1 MNARPSPSKA
11 GRSSRVHD
19 GNIYLVGFM
28 GAGKTSVGQRLA
40 EILQW
45 DFVDLDVEIEKREGR
60 PIREIFST
68 EGEPHF
74 RRLESEE
81 LQRVSG
87 CRRTVVALG
96 GGAFVDERNR
106 ELVAKTGTSVWL
118 DASMET
124 LYSRCGEDPLRPLA
138 SSRGEM
144 ERLLERRRPFY
155 GLAAIRIEVA
165 GLSIDE
171 IARGIRDAINRES
184 GP

>member
-1 MNARPSPSKA
+1 MSGRPAPSRA
-11 GRSSRVHD
+11 GRTSRTQD

-45 DFVDLDVEIEKREGR
+45 HFVDLDREIERRDGR
-60 PIREIFST
+60 PIREIFSA
-68 EGEPHF
+68 EGEPYF

-81 LQRVSG
+81 LLRASG

-118 DASMET
+118 DAPMET
-124 LYSRCGEDPLRPLA
+124 LYPRCAEDPLRPLA
-138 SSRGEM
+138 SSREEM

-155 GLAAIRIEVA
+155 GFAAMRIEVA

-171 IARGIRDAINRES
+171 IARRIRDAI
-184 GP
+184 GKD